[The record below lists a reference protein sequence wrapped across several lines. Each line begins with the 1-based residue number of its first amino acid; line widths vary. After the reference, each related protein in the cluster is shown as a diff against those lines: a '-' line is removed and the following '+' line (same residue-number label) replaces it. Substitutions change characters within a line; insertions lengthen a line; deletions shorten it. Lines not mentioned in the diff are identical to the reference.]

1 MYEFNIHICTW
12 IQFVQYSYVSL
23 FDFIC
28 STVLCTRTIQI
39 RYFFLSTKPCQP
51 TWNSKLGIINFFFLW
66 KKSLFVEIS
75 STTLILVFLNRSSLY
90 CTKHKDLSIDL
101 WYLFFCLVAGE
112 SEFSVENKHRIIFT
126 NRILFMNKMNCL
138 VRILVKERTNSHNLI
153 VVNSVSV

>member
-1 MYEFNIHICTW
+1 MSSTYIYVHGYSLYNIHMYPYLILSVAPYFALEPYKSD
-12 IQFVQYSYVSL
+12 I
-23 FDFIC
+23 
-28 STVLCTRTIQI
+28 
-39 RYFFLSTKPCQP
+39 FFLSTKPCQP